1 MFPVDVA
8 YTCSLHLILKF
19 VGSIT
24 ILFVHCHSILIIS
37 YPNHGFIPPHVLL
50 LTSFFSSYTPGQIAI
65 VSPYHG
71 RFPTSFRYI
80 TYFHNILWFC
90 PFKNKMKNNNHT
102 SPKFLKQHPPRHN
115 IYMMWEL
122 KQCSGNFPIGE
133 MSPLGAPRELQVLR
147 SQGLHWSLEQREN
160 RRKKPELP

>member
-1 MFPVDVA
+1 MLPIHVHFISFWNLLVPSP
-8 YTCSLHLILKF
+8 YCSFIAIL
-19 VGSIT
+19 SS
-24 ILFVHCHSILIIS
+24 LYHILIM
-37 YPNHGFIPPHVLL
+37 VLFRPMFSCL
-50 LTSFFSSYTPGQIAI
+50 HPFFSSYTPGQIAI

-90 PFKNKMKNNNHT
+90 PFKNNMKNNNHT

-115 IYMMWEL
+115 IYIYMMWEL